1 MNKMKKFASIATAVL
16 MTACMAAPMTMSL
29 TSSAATITIKN
40 DLADHEYEAYQIFKG
55 TLADGVLSNIEWG
68 TGVDNTSDALLNAIK
83 TISINSTTPFSA
95 CNNAEDV
102 AKVLSDA
109 ADQVTT
115 ATKTD
120 MEITKEFAKVVG
132 SHLGTVTG
140 TASTNTDGKYVIS
153 GVADGYYLVQDKSSS
168 LNGDNDAYTRYILQV
183 VGSAEVSPK
192 STKPSVEKKVYEE
205 SIATNDNSNVYGA
218 GYNDVADYDIGDAV
232 PFKLYGSLPSSATEY
247 AEYSA
252 YFYQFNDTL
261 GTEFNA
267 PNASDIHVYYEQGT
281 GATATKKEIVNVLP
295 SPLPDGKT
303 ADDYIVLENSDLVRR
318 VDSTANK
325 ITITI
330 ENIKEVVPT
339 IGENVGKITVEYSAV
354 LSANA
359 KVGYEGQVNAVN
371 LDYSNNP
378 NVEWTP
384 TKGTEDHPGTPTT
397 PGVGDGSE
405 TPETPNDKGQTPD
418 DGVIVFTYGFDINKI
433 IASTDTKLAGAK
445 FAVYYETTTGEGEN
459 ATVTKHYIKTDSDNK
474 YAGDLGTAPNA
485 ETTVANANGVWES
498 VNTANVNIVIK
509 GLDKDKTYYIE
520 ELVAPAGYNKL
531 TAAVPVTIS
540 STFAGEAIYSE
551 QDWHYS
557 AVGNIQNGEMT
568 ALDSIKVNDG
578 TNDVNVTNVDG
589 DDIGTI
595 TIGNSAGS
603 TLPGTGGIGTT
614 LFYVGGGAMVAVAGV
629 FLITKKRMGRKED

>member
-29 TSSAATITIKN
+29 TSSAATITINN
-40 DLADHEYEAYQIFKG
+40 DLAGHEYEAYQIFKG

-68 TGVDNTSDALLNAIK
+68 SGVDNTNDALLNDIK
-83 TISINSTTPFSA
+83 AISINSTTPFSA
-95 CNNAEDV
+95 CTNVADV

-109 ADQVTT
+109 ADQVTG
-115 ATKTD
+115 TKTD

-132 SHLGTVTG
+132 SHLETVTG

-153 GVADGYYLVQDKSSS
+153 NVADGYYLVQDKSSS

-205 SIATNDNSNVYGA
+205 SISTTDNGYGA

-232 PFKLYGSLPSSATEY
+232 PFKLYGSLPSDAKEY
-247 AEYSA
+247 TAYNA
-252 YFYQFNDTL
+252 YFYQFNDKL
-261 GTEFNA
+261 GSEFTA
-267 PNASDIHVYYEQGT
+267 PDATDIHVYYEQGT
-281 GATATKKEIVNVLP
+281 GDNVTKKEIVNALP
-295 SPLPDGKT
+295 SPLP
-303 ADDYIVLENSDLVRR
+303 ADKSESDYIVLTGSDLVRR
-318 VDSTANK
+318 VTGQN

-330 ENIKEVVPT
+330 ENIKEVVPE
-339 IGENVGKITVEYSAV
+339 IDANVGKITVEYSAV
-354 LSANA
+354 LNSNA
-359 KVGYEGQVNAVN
+359 KVGYDGQVNAVN
-371 LDYSNNP
+371 LEYSNNP
-378 NVEWTP
+378 NVKWTP

-397 PGVGDGSE
+397 PGEGDGSE

-445 FAVYYETTTGEGEN
+445 FAVYYKTTTGEGEN

-498 VNTANVNIVIK
+498 VDTANVNIVIK

-520 ELVAPAGYNKL
+520 EIAAPAGYNKL
-531 TAAVPVTIS
+531 PDSVEVEILS
-540 STFAGEAIYSE
+540 SLKDAEIYANQKWTYNE
-551 QDWHYS
+551 K
-557 AVGNIQNGEMT
+557 GNANLD
-568 ALDSIKVNDG
+568 ALDKITVN
-578 TNDVNVTNVDG
+578 NAIVTNVTG

-595 TIGNSAGS
+595 TIENSAGS

>member
-29 TSSAATITIKN
+29 TSSAATITINN
-40 DLADHEYEAYQIFKG
+40 DLVGHEYEAYQIFEG

-68 TGVDNTSDALLNAIK
+68 SGVDNTNDALLNAIK

-109 ADQVTT
+109 ADQVTGI
-115 ATKTD
+115 KTD

-140 TASTNTDGKYVIS
+140 TASTNTGGKYVINN
-153 GVADGYYLVQDKSSS
+153 VADGYYLIQDSSGS
-168 LNGDNDAYTRYILQV
+168 LNGGNDAYTRYIV
-183 VGSAEVSPK
+183 EVAGTATVSPK
-192 STKPSVEKKVYEE
+192 STKPSVVKKVYEE
-205 SIATNDNSNVYGA
+205 SISTTDNGYGA
-218 GYNDVADYDIGDAV
+218 GYNDVADYDIGDPV
-232 PFKLYGSLPSSATEY
+232 PFKLYGSLPSDVKEY
-247 AEYSA
+247 AAYNA
-252 YFYQFNDTL
+252 YFYQFNDKL
-261 GTEFNA
+261 GSEFTA
-267 PNASDIHVYYEQGT
+267 PAATDIHVYYEQGS
-281 GATATKKEIVNVLP
+281 TKKEIVNALP
-295 SPLPDGKT
+295 SPLPDGKS
-303 ADDYIVLENSDLVRR
+303 ASDYIVLAESDLVRR
-318 VDSTANK
+318 VNGQN

-330 ENIKEVVPT
+330 ENIKEVVPE
-339 IGENVGKITVEYSAV
+339 IDENVGKITVEYSAV
-354 LSANA
+354 LNSNA
-359 KVGYEGQVNAVN
+359 KVGYDGQVNAVN
-371 LDYSNNP
+371 LEYSNNP

-397 PGVGDGSE
+397 PGAGDGPE